1 VTPQQ
6 AANGV
11 TLAGDAAHPMTP
23 NLAQGGCT
31 SLEDAVILTRKLCEA
46 LRTGKEEEDLSVV
59 ARRIGSALTE
69 YESERWARTFR
80 LTVKSFVF
88 GSLLAWDSSLICF
101 LRDNVALPVA
111 FRASV
116 VFGSSKFDCGDLPPP
131 LD

>member
-69 YESERWARTFR
+69 YESERWARTA
-80 LTVKSFVF
+80 
-88 GSLLAWDSSLICF
+88 GSL
-101 LRDNVALPVA
+101 
-111 FRASV
+111 
-116 VFGSSKFDCGDLPPP
+116 
-131 LD
+131 